1 VVLPDAQTTGMP
13 VIATWHCDIPNVIID
28 GKTGLLVP
36 ERDVNSLAEA
46 ILSLAFSPE
55 SWVEMGK
62 TGRKRVEKEFD
73 VGAQVSRLEN
83 IYGDF
88 VSLHD

>member
-1 VVLPDAQTTGMP
+1 
-13 VIATWHCDIPNVIID
+13 
-28 GKTGLLVP
+28 
-36 ERDVNSLAEA
+36 
-46 ILSLAFSPE
+46 
-55 SWVEMGK
+55 MGK